1 MLLKNKIDALLD
13 HKKAGLKW
21 YQIADE
27 LERKE
32 RKIINEDQ
40 VRQIIRRI
48 RKNIVEKHGERVC
61 DEIIQRTIS
70 DGYVLGEKTI
80 LILRGFL

>member
-1 MLLKNKIDALLD
+1 MSILFDNNS
-13 HKKAGLKW
+13 
-21 YQIADE
+21 IADE
-27 LERKE
+27 LEKKE
-32 RKIINEDQ
+32 GKTFSEDQ

-70 DGYVLGEKTI
+70 DGYVLGGKTT
-80 LILRGFL
+80 LILR